1 MTTEQSYDGKSI
13 YYHWISALLIFL
25 LWIIGQNIDSF
36 ERGDPR
42 VIVRSIHIMLGLI
55 LALVFILR
63 LTWKFTGARKLAPS
77 DDGVM
82 GKIATGTHHL
92 LYLLMAAT
100 IILGIVAVWVRG
112 DNIFNFFTVPAF
124 DPSNEDLP
132 DDVVD
137 FHGLLA
143 NSLLILAGGH
153 SLLAIWHQ
161 RIIKD
166 GLLKRMW
173 PSLK

>member
-1 MTTEQSYDGKSI
+1 MTTEQSYDSKSI

-42 VIVRSIHIMLGLI
+42 VIVRSIHILLGLI
-55 LALVFILR
+55 LASVFVLR
-63 LTWKFTGARKLAPS
+63 LKWKFSGATKLPPS
-77 DDGVM
+77 DEGVM
-82 GKIATGTHHL
+82 GKIATGAHHL
-92 LYLLMAAT
+92 LYLLMGAT
-100 IILGIVAVWVRG
+100 IVMGIVAVWVRG

-137 FHGLLA
+137 LHGLLA
-143 NSLLILAGGH
+143 NS
-153 SLLAIWHQ
+153 
-161 RIIKD
+161 
-166 GLLKRMW
+166 
-173 PSLK
+173 